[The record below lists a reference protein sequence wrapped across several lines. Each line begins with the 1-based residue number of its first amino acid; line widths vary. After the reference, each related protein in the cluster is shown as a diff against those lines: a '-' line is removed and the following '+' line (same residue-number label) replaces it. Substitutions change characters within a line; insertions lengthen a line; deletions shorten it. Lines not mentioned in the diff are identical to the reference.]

1 MAKKKSLF
9 QEFTKGIIKENPVLR
24 LVLGTC
30 ATLAVSTA
38 ASNAIGMGLATTF
51 VLVCSNA
58 VISLLRNV
66 IPDKVRIPSYITI
79 IAAFVTIVQMFIKA
93 FSPELDSAL
102 GIYLPLIVVNCIIL
116 GRAEMFA
123 NKHRV
128 LPSIVDGL
136 GMGVGFTATLLAM
149 GIIVLL
155 GALAYFVLT
164 LVVNR
169 RTPASPDTRY
179 TAENGISVYYES
191 AVWPV
196 CEMTEDATLGRAL
209 ELASAQSSDDA
220 NYQVVLFQRGTKD
233 TYEDFIGQSE
243 KELKQA
249 YGVISPRKVDL
260 NIDGAAVTA
269 VRCDI
274 QAYYAVL
281 ATIEYGSG
289 DVIYVSGLTKL
300 ASISDI
306 VNLVESVSLS

>member
-1 MAKKKSLF
+1 MPKDIHQRDTAQQRSS
-9 QEFTKGIIKENPVLR
+9 R
-24 LVLGTC
+24 L
-30 ATLAVSTA
+30 
-38 ASNAIGMGLATTF
+38 
-51 VLVCSNA
+51 
-58 VISLLRNV
+58 
-66 IPDKVRIPSYITI
+66 
-79 IAAFVTIVQMFIKA
+79 
-93 FSPELDSAL
+93 
-102 GIYLPLIVVNCIIL
+102 
-116 GRAEMFA
+116 
-123 NKHRV
+123 
-128 LPSIVDGL
+128 
-136 GMGVGFTATLLAM
+136 LLAM

-169 RTPASPDTRY
+169 RTPASPDT
-179 TAENGISVYYES
+179 AENGISVYYES

-196 CEMTEDATLGRAL
+196 CEMTEDSTLGRAL

-220 NYQVVLFQRGTKD
+220 NYQVVLFQKGTKD

-249 YGVISPRKVDL
+249 YGVISPRKVNL

-281 ATIEYGSG
+281 ATIEYDSG

>member
-1 MAKKKSLF
+1 MPKDIHQRDTAQQRSS
-9 QEFTKGIIKENPVLR
+9 R
-24 LVLGTC
+24 L
-30 ATLAVSTA
+30 
-38 ASNAIGMGLATTF
+38 
-51 VLVCSNA
+51 
-58 VISLLRNV
+58 
-66 IPDKVRIPSYITI
+66 
-79 IAAFVTIVQMFIKA
+79 
-93 FSPELDSAL
+93 
-102 GIYLPLIVVNCIIL
+102 
-116 GRAEMFA
+116 
-123 NKHRV
+123 
-128 LPSIVDGL
+128 
-136 GMGVGFTATLLAM
+136 LLAM

-169 RTPASPDTRY
+169 RTPASPDTHY

-209 ELASAQSSDDA
+209 ELASAQK
-220 NYQVVLFQRGTKD
+220 GTKD
-233 TYEDFIGQSE
+233 PYEAFIGQSE

-249 YGVISPRKVDL
+249 YGVISPRKVNL
-260 NIDGAAVTA
+260 SIDGAAVTA

-281 ATIEYGSG
+281 ATIEYDNG